1 MRPLSATEC
10 ITPAIERTR
19 LVLFSPFRMGR
30 SWKLS
35 ATAYLTVMGVLF
47 VPFPL
52 IYLAFVPAAY
62 RSGGKIMAIAVVAL
76 ILFATAFF
84 TWIFHLC
91 SRLQF
96 AYFDIVVNRGEFVA
110 PAWRKYGPQALAW
123 TGVKILAGTAL
134 TLVCAVP
141 LTAYVRHLMPLF
153 RSMSSLTPGQPPP
166 PEFMTAMAGFYAG
179 YFLFLLVF
187 GAVYL
192 VGSIFANFLIP
203 SLALENTGLREAF
216 RRMIE
221 LIRREPGEFAIFVLL
236 KTGLGIAAHIGAI
249 ILWEIAF
256 LLCSL
261 LLGIVVFFF
270 GFLIHLAG
278 VPTTVLT
285 ALGIFLA
292 IVWYLF
298 ATTYSLMLAIGPA
311 WTFLDAFA
319 LYFLGG
325 RYPMLG
331 DLLDRSTPA
340 PQVTQT
346 YSSPYRAFPV
356 PPTDTVG

>member
-19 LVLFSPFRMGR
+19 LVLFTPFRMGR

-35 ATAYLTVMGVLF
+35 ATSYLTVMGVLF
-47 VPFPL
+47 LPFPL
-52 IYLAFVPAAY
+52 IYLAFLPVAY
-62 RSGGKIMAIAVVAL
+62 RSGGKIMALAVTAL
-76 ILFATAFF
+76 ILFATALF

-96 AYFDIVVNRGEFVA
+96 AYFDIMVNRGEFVA

-123 TGVKILAGTAL
+123 TGVKILGGSAL

-141 LTAYVRHLMPLF
+141 LTAYVRHLIPLF
-153 RSMSSLTPGQPPP
+153 SSLPTVKPGQPPP
-166 PEFMTAMAGFYAG
+166 PEFMAAMAGFYAG
-179 YFLFLLVF
+179 YFLFMLII

-216 RRMIE
+216 RRMTE

-236 KTGLGIAAHIGAI
+236 KTGLGIAAYIGATV
-249 ILWEIAF
+249 LWEIAF

-278 VPTTVLT
+278 VPTAVLT
-285 ALGIFLA
+285 ALGIVLA
-292 IVWYLF
+292 VAWYLF
-298 ATTYSLMLAIGPA
+298 ATIYSLMLAIGPA

-331 DLLDRSTPA
+331 DLLDHSTPA
-340 PQVTQT
+340 PQIPQM
-346 YSSPYRAFPV
+346 YSSPYRAYPV
-356 PPTDTVG
+356 TPPDTAG